1 MSSRNISLNEAS
13 HDNAEGSPA
22 AEQTIMAD
30 INSIQYRAE
39 SFASVGHYDKA
50 TEVIGKELAS
60 DPENLQLLTLLAYV
74 LLRAGRFTEA
84 ESATAAALAV
94 DPDDLTALNYRAT
107 VNHER
112 QEYDE
117 LLKIAERM
125 LAQDTTHAS
134 AHIWLSLGLAG
145 PLKNKKSRFSS
156 AKRKKAEADARAAYA
171 RALELDVGSW
181 YFVQASAIEILLGD
195 ANRARELV
203 DQGLAEYPMDTQ
215 LLWAR
220 TEAQTELYSQISSMA
235 DAAREMPAD
244 PTYRRFLN
252 EIFSW
257 NRSSLLATMWM
268 APITLVT
275 LNAVLELLFGS
286 VVAAPLFIPVWIFVI
301 LKRASYLGTQ
311 DRIPQSFQDSRK
323 RAFTWASLIFLL
335 WLVWIVLLQTGAI
348 LLMVQNQAGV
358 VLLGTL
364 VGIWALSNY
373 LTSRD
378 DLKNRRSDMYD
389 SDSDDSL
396 ARLNSYAVRRTSTAA
411 RTALILTALAGAGLA
426 AGALGKLQPLNSAGV
441 SLLCAGVAAVYIIEA
456 LRLKRYLV
464 TSTPTGAVQRR
475 GRRKLMLP
483 KPVLWVLLM
492 AAVGVLACGIAIL
505 SSVPQPDNSPPIPA
519 PAPFSGDNIPD
530 PQFAPI
536 PIPSLASRP

>member
-156 AKRKKAEADARAAYA
+156 AKRKKAEAEARAAYA

-203 DQGLAEYPMDTQ
+203 DQGLAEHPMDTQ

-257 NRSSLLATMWM
+257 NRSSLIATMWM